1 MTGGRAP
8 NIVIFDVY
16 EAAFV
21 HRCHELVI
29 LGHRRLAS
37 KSLAA
42 LDETAITG
50 HLCDAMEAALD
61 ADDRP
66 AWATQFTTVDD
77 QPESVR
83 GTTGK
88 RRPRTDVCV
97 RCIDPRPARRFRFEA
112 KRLNNNQ
119 SLRDYLGDDGML
131 ALITG
136 HYGDLPHAG
145 MIGYV
150 QIDTCAAWS
159 DRIKAAITKDPAAY
173 YAVLPARFDDLALSG
188 AEAPF
193 SSSHEYGE
201 SRARRRIT
209 HTLLQCQ

>member
-1 MTGGRAP
+1 MTGGRGAI
-8 NIVIFDVY
+8 IVFLDIY
-16 EAAFV
+16 EEAFV
-21 HRCHELVI
+21 RRCHEL
-29 LGHRRLAS
+29 LGLGYRRLNP
-37 KSLAA
+37 KSLAS

-61 ADDRP
+61 AVDRP
-66 AWATQFTTVDD
+66 DWATQFTTVDD
-77 QPESVR
+77 QPETVR
-83 GTTGK
+83 GRSGK

-112 KRLNNNQ
+112 KRLNANQ

-150 QIDTCAAWS
+150 QRNTCSEWRS
-159 DRIKAAITKDPAAY
+159 RIKAAITKYPATY
-173 YAVLPARFDDLALSG
+173 YVIIPVEFVDLSVPNSEG
-188 AEAPF
+188 VF
-193 SSSHEYGE
+193 SSDHEYGQKA
-201 SRARRRIT
+201 ARRRIT
-209 HTLLQCQ
+209 HTLLQCA

>member
-1 MTGGRAP
+1 MTGGHGP

-21 HRCHELVI
+21 RRCHDLVM
-29 LGHRRLAS
+29 LGYRRLTPA
-37 KSLAA
+37 SLAS

-50 HLCDAMEAALD
+50 HLCDAMNAALD

-66 AWATQFTTVDD
+66 AWATQFTPVDD

-97 RCIDPRPARRFRFEA
+97 RCIDPRPERRFRFEA
-112 KRLNNNQ
+112 KRLNADQ
-119 SLRDYLGDDGML
+119 SLRNYLGGDGML

-150 QIDTCAAWS
+150 QIETCSVWS
-159 DRIKAAITKDPAAY
+159 GRIKAAITNDPATY
-173 YAVLPARFDDLALSG
+173 HAVLPVEFADLALSG

-193 SSSHEYGE
+193 CSSHEYGQ
-201 SRARRRIT
+201 SRARKRIT
-209 HTLLQCQ
+209 HTLLQCG